1 MLDIPSLLQ
10 PVSASAPAGPN
21 LDSRTDYLEFERAL
35 VGKPERQS
43 GTTIVPAEPPDWSL
57 VERRSVALLQESKD
71 LRVAVQL
78 VRALVQTR
86 SFAGLCEGLALV
98 RQLLDSFWS
107 SLHPVLDPEEND
119 APTQRITAMMTLIH
133 RDMLQTLR
141 SAPLVKSQNFGSV
154 SLRDLDSLAGRTEDA
169 DGAAASMAAVF
180 RSASPTEFS
189 DALDAVEQSSK
200 EAGELAETW
209 ARHSGSAA
217 TMLDFRELRKV
228 LTHASGV
235 MKERLAQRQPSLSD
249 ADPAAGGQPVGAGG
263 GPMVRGDVRSREDVV
278 RALDSVCAYY
288 ARHEPSSPVPI
299 LLERCKRLASMSFL
313 EIVEDMMPD
322 GLNTIR
328 TIAGKQDAE
337 T

>member
-10 PVSASAPAGPN
+10 PVSANAPAGPN

-35 VGKPERQS
+35 AGKPERQS
-43 GTTIVPAEPPDWSL
+43 GATIVPAEPPDWGL
-57 VERRSVALLQESKD
+57 IERRSIALLQESKD

-78 VRALVQTR
+78 VRALLHTR
-86 SFAGLCEGLALV
+86 SFAGLSEGLALV
-98 RQLLDSFWS
+98 RQLLDSFWNG
-107 SLHPVLDPEEND
+107 LHPELDHEEND

-133 RDMLQTLR
+133 RDTIQTLR
-141 SAPLVKSQNFGSV
+141 SAPLVKSQSFGSV
-154 SLRDLDSLAGRTEDA
+154 SLRDLDLLAGNGENA
-169 DGAAASMAAVF
+169 EAAAASIAAVF

-189 DALDAVEQSSK
+189 GALDAVEQSNK
-200 EAGELAETW
+200 EVGELAETW

-235 MKERLAQRQPSLSD
+235 MKERLAERQPPRTD
-249 ADPAAGGQPVGAGG
+249 VGPGADGPPVGVGG
-263 GPMVRGDVRSREDVV
+263 GPMARGDVRSREDVV